1 MKDQYES
8 RQEKESGVEI
18 VISNPFLKW
27 WDNFWYH
34 HKWTVIVSAFFLV
47 VFVVCFVQCS
57 QRTLSDLYVTFS
69 GGVVVSEEEG
79 NAISQVMGSLL
90 PVKEGENASKV
101 GVVSYTFFSEEELRT
116 LYTDPE
122 TGNVDYAGI
131 NRANQANADR
141 FKSLQDYMMTGECS
155 IWLLSPT
162 VYEELHM
169 KNDIGVS
176 LETTFGSRPA
186 CAHDDYAIRLGDTE
200 LYRYYEALQ
209 VLPEDTLV
217 VLSASFVWGASSDDV
232 RYAQIKELFRAI
244 VEFKVPD

>member
-8 RQEKESGVEI
+8 RQDKENGGEI

-34 HKWTVIVSAFFLV
+34 HKWTVIVVAFFLV
-47 VFVVCFVQCS
+47 VFIVCFVQCS
-57 QRTLSDLYVTFS
+57 QRTLSDIYVTFS

-90 PVKEGENASKV
+90 SAKEGENASKV
-101 GVVSYTFFSEEELRT
+101 GVVSYTFFSEEELRA

-122 TGNVDYAGI
+122 TKKFDNAGY
-131 NRANQANADR
+131 NRAKQANAER
-141 FKSLQDYMMTGECS
+141 FSSLQDYMMTGECS
-155 IWLLSPT
+155 LWLISPT
-162 VYEELHM
+162 VYGELNM
-169 KNDIGVS
+169 KSDLGVS
-176 LETTFGSRPA
+176 LEEALGSRPA
-186 CAHDDYAIRLGDTE
+186 CAYDDYAIRLGDTE

-217 VLSASFVWGASSDDV
+217 VLSASFIWGASSDDA
-232 RYAQIKELFRAI
+232 RYAQIRELFRAI
-244 VEFKVPD
+244 VEFKAPD